1 MFVYR
6 TVRCF
11 LIVWLTLTCL
21 TACFQVSEGSQYPP
35 AATIIEPTQTATI
48 VWFPST
54 DTPTITSIP
63 PTITPTPEQ
72 KPNLGNLIV
81 SDDFTHPAVWSLG
94 RFDEGVVAL
103 GVNEL
108 ALAVSSPGGKLV
120 SFRQEPTLTNFY
132 YEVTASPNLC
142 AGADAYGLVIR
153 AQNNTD
159 FYAFLLTCNGQVRVE
174 RDKISE
180 SIALQDWTYANGPVT
195 PDIGGST
202 RLGVWA
208 YGREMRF
215 FVNDVYQFSVS
226 DPAFPRGLIGLF
238 AHSAGSTAMTV
249 NFSNLIVRE
258 INGLP
263 VLPATPTPRQ
273 AE

>member
-1 MFVYR
+1 MSVNR
-6 TVRCF
+6 TLRCF
-11 LIVWLTLTCL
+11 LIMWLTLTCL
-21 TACFQVSEGSQYPP
+21 TACLQLSDGNQYPA
-35 AATIIEPTQTATI
+35 AATIMEPIQTATI
-48 VWFPST
+48 VWFPPT
-54 DTPTITSIP
+54 ETPTITSIP

-72 KPNLGNLIV
+72 KPNLGDLIV

-94 RFDEGVVAL
+94 SFDEGMIAL

-108 ALAVSSPGGKLV
+108 ALAVSLPGGRLV

-142 AGADAYGLVIR
+142 TGADAYGLVIR

-159 FYAFLLTCNGQVRVE
+159 FYAFLLTCSGQVRVE

-180 SIALQDWTYANGPVT
+180 SISLQDWTYVEGPVT

-208 YGREMRF
+208 YGRELRF
-215 FVNDVYQFSVS
+215 FINDVYQFTVF
-226 DPAFPRGLIGLF
+226 DPAFPRGLIGLY
-238 AHSAGSTAMTV
+238 AHSAGSTALTV

-258 INGLP
+258 ISGVP
-263 VLPATPTPRQ
+263 VLPATTTPRPV
-273 AE
+273 E